1 MFFHQPVTAERAFF
15 IERLI
20 WLMRDARA
28 LDETARSLAVRVTS
42 ASEESA
48 KPAALDGH
56 LLAAIVAIL
65 GLGLAAGLF
74 RSLGR
79 EILNEIAFGITRAAQ
94 EETVAADAFEQFA
107 LAALFA
113 LLPRGNAGLVGKHL
127 VVGLIEVNDEFF
139 PEFLDRFAP
148 R

>member
-1 MFFHQPVTAERAFF
+1 MRGRPRPPLPALPRRTNSPSLHFGHLMPMVIGRVFFHQPVTAERAFF

-28 LDETARSLAVRVTS
+28 LDETARSLAVWVTS

-65 GLGLAAGLF
+65 GLG
-74 RSLGR
+74 RS
-79 EILNEIAFGITRAAQ
+79 E
-94 EETVAADAFEQFA
+94 
-107 LAALFA
+107 
-113 LLPRGNAGLVGKHL
+113 
-127 VVGLIEVNDEFF
+127 
-139 PEFLDRFAP
+139 
-148 R
+148 